1 MSKNFQLDG
10 NLKLL
15 TTPSIKDGEHEVPN
29 IKSIQDFTPNLFFS
43 NGELTIKKPCYVFNF
58 NFNNLSSSMQIP
70 SLTKDEV
77 VEKTHYLLFK
87 IDENK
92 QFSLYKRKNVSG
104 APAPQKLLTTS
115 FYQFNK
121 DVNYY
126 AYNINFLQ
134 PVLGEFCDKN
144 NSIGENLLKTYNIK
158 SVPINNIEFN
168 FDNAISFNLVAF
180 ESDNTVVIAD
190 HFNGFDLLSLADFS
204 CDFIPLKLSQYA
216 EDKDA
221 NGKKVFLY
229 HALLDSPNTAFK
241 TIFGEQKY
249 YNAINEEGIFNSNNY
264 TTIFKY

>member
-15 TTPSIKDGEHEVPN
+15 TTPSIKDGELEVPN
-29 IKSIQDFTPNLFFS
+29 IKSIKDFTPNLFFS
-43 NGELTIKKPCYVFNF
+43 NGELTIKKPRYVFNF
-58 NFNNLSSSMQIP
+58 DFFSSMKIP

-92 QFSLYKRKNVSG
+92 QFSLYKREDVSG
-104 APAPQKLLTTS
+104 APAAQKLLTTS
-115 FYQFNK
+115 FYQFDK
-121 DVNYY
+121 SVDYH

-158 SVPINNIEFN
+158 SVPINNVEFN
-168 FDNAISFNLVAF
+168 FDNAISFSLVAF

-190 HFNGFDLLSLADFS
+190 HFNGFDLLSLEDFS
-204 CDFIPLKLSQYA
+204 CGLIPLKLSQYA

-229 HALLDSPNTAFK
+229 HALLESPNTAFK
-241 TIFGEQKY
+241 TIFGEQDY